1 MAVTFS
7 YKVMDK
13 SGRMISGELEGE
25 NPTIVLTRLR
35 QMGYVVIDLAAKM
48 GSPDVGKAF
57 KRFKKIKT
65 KELTVFSRQ
74 FATMIN
80 SGLPLLS
87 ALTILGRQ
95 KENQRMAEMIEAL
108 RADVEAGCSLSEAMT
123 KHNRV
128 FSDLYIAMVQAGEHG
143 GVLDQVLMRVATF
156 LEKQQAL
163 KGKVKSAM
171 SYPVLMLGFSM
182 LMVGGMITFIVPIF
196 ANMFAGMGSD
206 LPFPTKVL
214 MFASDTIRH
223 NLPIVILLVAAGTF
237 AFKRWKRTEKGRET
251 VDRVKLRLPL
261 LGNIVRK
268 TAIARFTRTFGTL
281 VSSGVPIIQ
290 GLDIVANTAG
300 NVIIKRAVE
309 KARKSIREGKAL
321 AGPLE
326 ESGVFP
332 GMVTQMIS
340 VGEETG
346 TLDEMLS
353 KIADFYDMEVETSV
367 ETLTS
372 MIEPILIVVMG
383 AMIGAIVLAMY
394 LPMFTLI
401 NEIK

>member
-1 MAVTFS
+1 M
-7 YKVMDK
+7 
-13 SGRMISGELEGE
+13 
-25 NPTIVLTRLR
+25 
-35 QMGYVVIDLAAKM
+35 
-48 GSPDVGKAF
+48 
-57 KRFKKIKT
+57 
-65 KELTVFSRQ
+65 
-74 FATMIN
+74 
-80 SGLPLLS
+80 
-87 ALTILGRQ
+87 
-95 KENQRMAEMIEAL
+95 
-108 RADVEAGCSLSEAMT
+108 
-123 KHNRV
+123 
-128 FSDLYIAMVQAGEHG
+128 
-143 GVLDQVLMRVATF
+143 
-156 LEKQQAL
+156 
-163 KGKVKSAM
+163 
-171 SYPVLMLGFSM
+171 
-182 LMVGGMITFIVPIF
+182 
-196 ANMFAGMGSD
+196 
-206 LPFPTKVL
+206 
-214 MFASDTIRH
+214 
-223 NLPIVILLVAAGTF
+223 
-237 AFKRWKRTEKGRET
+237 
-251 VDRVKLRLPL
+251 
-261 LGNIVRK
+261 RK